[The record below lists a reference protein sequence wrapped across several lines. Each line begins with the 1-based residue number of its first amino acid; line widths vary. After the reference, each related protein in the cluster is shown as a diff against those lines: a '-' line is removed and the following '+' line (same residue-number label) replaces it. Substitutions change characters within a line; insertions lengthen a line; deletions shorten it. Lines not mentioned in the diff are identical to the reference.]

1 MTLQVNNAVSRSFQ
15 GQTIQKLLVK
25 KIMIAFWHFIIPTIL
40 YIRNSTLIDILMAN
54 ISVCKWNKTSFSL
67 HGYLPWTHFQKNRT
81 ISFIRHAIKRN
92 WYFFNTILSCE
103 FFLFFVQYK
112 IHSPEVNIQ
121 LLLLWF
127 LLSPL
132 NYIILKNRSY
142 QWGSCDH
149 SFYRSQW
156 EE

>member
-1 MTLQVNNAVSRSFQ
+1 
-15 GQTIQKLLVK
+15 
-25 KIMIAFWHFIIPTIL
+25 MIAFWHIIIPTIL
-40 YIRNSTLIDILMAN
+40 YIHNSTLIDILMAN
-54 ISVCKWNKTSFSL
+54 ISVCKWNKTSVSL
-67 HGYLPWTHFQKNRT
+67 HDYLPWTIFQKNRI

-92 WYFFNTILSCE
+92 KYFFNILSSCE
-103 FFLFFVQYK
+103 FFLFFVWYR
-112 IHSPEVNIQ
+112 IRSPEVNIP